1 MSYSLDAIYKMSSWA
16 ISANSSKLATLQQK
30 AATGLQILRVSEDPA
45 SANIILSLQSEAR
58 TKDQYLETLDE
69 TISILDLSASVIQSI
84 SAELSRARESLTA
97 TLSGTTSAQLRSTLA
112 ADINNALEQLIAL
125 CNTERMGQYLFGGTS
140 SGTPP
145 YGVERDSDGL
155 ITRVFYQGSTEEQK
169 VEVVKDMAMSAL
181 LVGDELFGGGVPQTA
196 VFYGA
201 TGAAAGTGNHS
212 VRGDVFLT
220 VEETPGGYRLSIDGG
235 ASWVEVDGSETNV
248 PVIHTETGKVLY
260 IDATAITQAGTEP
273 IQMTDTYDMFSMLV
287 GARDLLQ
294 NQHNIPENQLIAMLN
309 NATNEMK
316 TVDARVV
323 RAFPIVGGRLQ
334 SLTNLRDSIYEM
346 KGNTDDD
353 ISRLYDADVTQVA
366 IDLARYSV
374 LYEMSLN
381 VASKMFQMSLLD
393 FLS

>member
-58 TKDQYLETLDE
+58 TKDQYLKTLDE

-84 SAELSRARESLTA
+84 SAELARARESLTA

-140 SGTPP
+140 SAQPP
-145 YGVERDSDGL
+145 YAVERDSNGL

-169 VEVVKDMAMSAL
+169 VEVVKGMAMSAL
-181 LVGDELFGGGVPQTA
+181 LVGDALFGGGVPQAA

-201 TGAAAGTGNHS
+201 TGAAAGTGTHS

-220 VEETPGGYRLSIDGG
+220 VEDTPGGYRLSIDGG

-248 PVIHTETGKVLY
+248 PVIHTETGKALY

-273 IQMTDTYDMFSMLV
+273 IQMTDTYDMFSMLI

-294 NQHNIPENQLIAMLN
+294 NKHNIPENQLIAMLN
-309 NATNEMK
+309 NATLEMK
-316 TVDARVV
+316 AVDARVV

-334 SLTNLRDSIYEM
+334 SLTNLRDSIFEM

-381 VASKMFQMSLLD
+381 VASKMFRMSLLD

>member
-58 TKDQYLETLDE
+58 TKDQYLKTLDE

-84 SAELSRARESLTA
+84 SAELARARESLTA

-140 SGTPP
+140 SAQPP
-145 YGVERDSDGL
+145 YAVERDSNGL

-169 VEVVKDMAMSAL
+169 VEVVKGMAMSAL
-181 LVGDELFGGGVPQTA
+181 LVGDALFGGGVPQAA

-201 TGAAAGTGNHS
+201 TGAAAGTGTHS

-220 VEETPGGYRLSIDGG
+220 VEDTPGGYRLSIDGG
-235 ASWVEVDGSETNV
+235 
-248 PVIHTETGKVLY
+248 VLSDVRLSHSHRNRQAAH

-273 IQMTDTYDMFSMLV
+273 IQMTD
-287 GARDLLQ
+287 
-294 NQHNIPENQLIAMLN
+294 
-309 NATNEMK
+309 
-316 TVDARVV
+316 
-323 RAFPIVGGRLQ
+323 
-334 SLTNLRDSIYEM
+334 
-346 KGNTDDD
+346 
-353 ISRLYDADVTQVA
+353 
-366 IDLARYSV
+366 
-374 LYEMSLN
+374 
-381 VASKMFQMSLLD
+381 
-393 FLS
+393 